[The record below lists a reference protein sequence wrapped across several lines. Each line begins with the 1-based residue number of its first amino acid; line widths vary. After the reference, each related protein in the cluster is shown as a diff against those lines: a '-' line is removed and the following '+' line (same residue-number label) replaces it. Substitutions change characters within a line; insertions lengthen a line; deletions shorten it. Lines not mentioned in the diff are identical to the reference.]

1 MNQNIEVQE
10 RLQTQS
16 LNNLP
21 ESLQRFLITARG
33 KYMWLEPHCKHCN
46 SPNVVH
52 NGYYICESFII
63 KALNLDIKHG
73 HYLCKD
79 CNLTFSTP
87 FPELQSFLQDLQ
99 TFLAETCFHLFTNGM
114 TFDGIAQY
122 ITEQYKIAL
131 SDETARRYYKDCAQ
145 SYREE
150 KSLVSSG
157 YFSVDCQHLKVNGN
171 HAVRLSVI
179 DIVNKK
185 CLVDII
191 IEAEANE
198 EIIDRLRLHLLPYDV
213 RGMVVDGKG
222 GLLRALKKEFSV
234 PVQRCI
240 MHVQKLIVQDYIKKY
255 GKNLSLL
262 QLRNMYMQ
270 LNILM
275 NHDVEVQMLNRLLK
289 EKIIEQDEIR
299 PLEEFYTFRKSLRKY
314 RRKQKIYLLPR
325 TEEEMLEKL
334 NVAKMF
340 LTEKHEKRRLEK
352 IEKEWKELT
361 EFLRVPELAPTNNAV
376 EHYYSKTLTKTDK
389 KRFRAITALRDRIA
403 ASRAVFNQWFKP
415 TVTLKEILQKYAL
428 LFYLFSV

>member
-179 DIVNKK
+179 DIVNKILAHTESPGYITHCEK
-185 CLVDII
+185 QAKVKEYERQIDQMVYKLYGLTPEEVNI
-191 IEAEANE
+191 IEGWN
-198 EIIDRLRLHLLPYDV
+198 H
-213 RGMVVDGKG
+213 GK
-222 GLLRALKKEFSV
+222 
-234 PVQRCI
+234 
-240 MHVQKLIVQDYIKKY
+240 
-255 GKNLSLL
+255 
-262 QLRNMYMQ
+262 
-270 LNILM
+270 
-275 NHDVEVQMLNRLLK
+275 
-289 EKIIEQDEIR
+289 
-299 PLEEFYTFRKSLRKY
+299 
-314 RRKQKIYLLPR
+314 
-325 TEEEMLEKL
+325 
-334 NVAKMF
+334 
-340 LTEKHEKRRLEK
+340 
-352 IEKEWKELT
+352 
-361 EFLRVPELAPTNNAV
+361 
-376 EHYYSKTLTKTDK
+376 
-389 KRFRAITALRDRIA
+389 
-403 ASRAVFNQWFKP
+403 
-415 TVTLKEILQKYAL
+415 
-428 LFYLFSV
+428 